1 MACGALGNAGMEQR
15 PTHPEGLWREIARRD
30 VGADRCIATMRAG
43 SFALVGLN
51 FIGCQRQLEKSL
63 VICNAAECKMRS
75 VPVSYESVQAVLL
88 QNLTISVLLVDD
100 FVQFRAAVSTLLRKK
115 PELQIVAEASDGIEA
130 VEQSRQLQP
139 DLILLDIGLPKLNG
153 IAAAQ
158 QIREVAPQSKIIFV
172 TQETSADIMKEAIGL
187 GGMGYVVK
195 SKVESE
201 LLKAIDRVLEG
212 KQFIGTGLTG
222 NP

>member
-1 MACGALGNAGMEQR
+1 
-15 PTHPEGLWREIARRD
+15 
-30 VGADRCIATMRAG
+30 
-43 SFALVGLN
+43 
-51 FIGCQRQLEKSL
+51 
-63 VICNAAECKMRS
+63 MRS

-88 QNLTISVLLVDD
+88 KKLTLSVLLVDD

-187 GGMGYVVK
+187 GVMGYVVK
-195 SKVESE
+195 TRVESE
-201 LLKAIDRVLEG
+201 LLKAIDLVLEG

>member
-1 MACGALGNAGMEQR
+1 MKKL
-15 PTHPEGLWREIARRD
+15 
-30 VGADRCIATMRAG
+30 
-43 SFALVGLN
+43 
-51 FIGCQRQLEKSL
+51 
-63 VICNAAECKMRS
+63 
-75 VPVSYESVQAVLL
+75 Y
-88 QNLTISVLLVDD
+88 ISVLLVDD
-100 FVQFRAAVSTLLRKK
+100 SVQFRAAVSALLGKK

-130 VEQSRQLQP
+130 VEKSRQLRP

-153 IAAAQ
+153 VAAAQ

-195 SKVESE
+195 AKVESE
-201 LLKAIDRVLEG
+201 LLKAIDLVLEG
-212 KQFIGTGLTG
+212 KQFIGTGLTR

>member
-1 MACGALGNAGMEQR
+1 
-15 PTHPEGLWREIARRD
+15 
-30 VGADRCIATMRAG
+30 
-43 SFALVGLN
+43 
-51 FIGCQRQLEKSL
+51 
-63 VICNAAECKMRS
+63 MRS

-195 SKVESE
+195 AKVESE

>member
-1 MACGALGNAGMEQR
+1 MKKLC
-15 PTHPEGLWREIARRD
+15 
-30 VGADRCIATMRAG
+30 
-43 SFALVGLN
+43 
-51 FIGCQRQLEKSL
+51 
-63 VICNAAECKMRS
+63 
-75 VPVSYESVQAVLL
+75 
-88 QNLTISVLLVDD
+88 ISVLLVDD
-100 FVQFRAAVSTLLRKK
+100 SVQFRAAVSVLLGKK

-130 VEQSRQLQP
+130 VEKSRQLRP

-153 IAAAQ
+153 VAAAQ

-195 SKVESE
+195 AKVESE
-201 LLKAIDRVLEG
+201 LLKAIDLVLEG

>member
-1 MACGALGNAGMEQR
+1 
-15 PTHPEGLWREIARRD
+15 
-30 VGADRCIATMRAG
+30 
-43 SFALVGLN
+43 
-51 FIGCQRQLEKSL
+51 
-63 VICNAAECKMRS
+63 MRS

-88 QNLTISVLLVDD
+88 KKLTISVLLVDD

-153 IAAAQ
+153 IAAAR

-195 SKVESE
+195 AKVESE
-201 LLKAIDRVLEG
+201 LLKAIDLVLEG

>member
-1 MACGALGNAGMEQR
+1 
-15 PTHPEGLWREIARRD
+15 
-30 VGADRCIATMRAG
+30 MRAG

-195 SKVESE
+195 AKVESE

-212 KQFIGTGLTG
+212 KQFIGSGLTG